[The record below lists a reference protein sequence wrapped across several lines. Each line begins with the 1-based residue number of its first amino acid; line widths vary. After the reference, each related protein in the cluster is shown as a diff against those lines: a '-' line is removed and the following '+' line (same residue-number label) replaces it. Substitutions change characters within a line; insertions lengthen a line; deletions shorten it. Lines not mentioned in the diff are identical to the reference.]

1 MSFKETIEAMTIE
14 EVAEKVI
21 LCFNDNKITGRYA
34 AFNKAFGVQS
44 EDFQTIDHDIIDET
58 IEMLVFLGYAKKED
72 GSGFDWYRLTEKGK
86 EVKQAGSF
94 KHYLELEK
102 QRRENY
108 NKPSVTNNN
117 FNVEGNGHS
126 ISEVVI
132 GGNQSSLKISRN
144 LVTES
149 TINNNPI
156 KPTKRSVLEICSWVV
171 GIIVGALAI
180 YEFVIK
186 KLIH

>member
-14 EVAEKVI
+14 EVAEKLI

-44 EDFQTIDHDIIDET
+44 EDLQTIDHDIIDET

-132 GGNQSSLKISRN
+132 GGNQSSLEKRYQTLPTNEAMHNKPNIFK
-144 LVTES
+144 S
-149 TINNNPI
+149 TFVWIFKN
-156 KPTKRSVLEICSWVV
+156 VV
-171 GIIVGALAI
+171 VIIIVTVLCAFIIFRLGWN
-180 YEFVIK
+180 
-186 KLIH
+186 